1 MALDLTSSSK
11 APDEMGLSGLV
22 HALDWVA
29 AGIELVAVILMLVGT
44 LRFVAKVVPG
54 EVGRDRARRVGAM
67 NAARIELGG
76 YILSALELL
85 IVSDLIHTALSL
97 ALQDLL
103 FLALL
108 VAIRSAISFFLD
120 REIGKLKEEQAP

>member
-1 MALDLTSSSK
+1 MDLTSGSR
-11 APDEMGLSGLV
+11 ATDEMGLTGLV
-22 HALDWVA
+22 QALDWVA
-29 AGIELVAVILMLVGT
+29 AGIEMVAVVLMLIGT
-44 LRFVAKVVPG
+44 LRFLAGVIPG
-54 EVGRDRARRVGAM
+54 ELGGDRTRRSAGM

-120 REIGKLKEEQAP
+120 REIGKLKEETP

>member
-120 REIGKLKEEQAP
+120 REIGKLKEETP

>member
-1 MALDLTSSSK
+1 MDLTSSSD
-11 APDEMGLSGLV
+11 APDEMGLTGLV

-29 AGIELVAVILMLVGT
+29 AGIEMIAVVLMLIGT
-44 LRFVAKVVPG
+44 VRFLVDVVPG
-54 EVGRDRARRVGAM
+54 ELSGNRLRRTKGM
-67 NAARIELGG
+67 GAARIELGG

-120 REIGKLKEEQAP
+120 REIGKLKEEIEP

>member
-1 MALDLTSSSK
+1 MDLTDSSK
-11 APDEMGLSGLV
+11 APEDMGLGGLV

-29 AGIELVAVILMLVGT
+29 AGIEMIAVVLMLIGT
-44 LRFVAKVVPG
+44 VRFLIDVVPSELSG
-54 EVGRDRARRVGAM
+54 NRLRRSKGM
-67 NAARIELGG
+67 GAARIELGG

-120 REIGKLKEEQAP
+120 REIGKLKEEIEP